1 MTTTKLENGVYC
13 LARAFNDLGLKDSP
27 ESGVLM
33 HLLMNSNPI
42 DITEKQRFI
51 MDAVVRIGRFSE
63 TDPLTIFEGSLDE
76 YYVVTRERWL
86 DIAKRLHGVKE

>member
-1 MTTTKLENGVYC
+1 MTTKLENELYC
-13 LARAFNDLGLKDSP
+13 LSRAFSDLGLSDTP
-27 ESGVLM
+27 ESNVLM
-33 HLLMNSNPI
+33 HLLMNSIPI

-51 MDAVVRIGRFSE
+51 MGSVVQIGKFSE
-63 TDPLTIFEGSLDE
+63 TNPLTIFEGSLDE